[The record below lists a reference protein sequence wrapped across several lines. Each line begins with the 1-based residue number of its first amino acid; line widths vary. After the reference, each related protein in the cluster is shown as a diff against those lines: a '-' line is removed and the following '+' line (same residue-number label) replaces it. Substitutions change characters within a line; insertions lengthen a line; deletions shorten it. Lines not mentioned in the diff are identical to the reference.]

1 MIAESE
7 KFDVIVIG
15 SGMGGLAAAS
25 ILAQVGR
32 KKVLV
37 LESHFKFGGFLH
49 SFRRK
54 KYVWDPGV
62 HYIGEMHDGSLT
74 RQFMDLVTGGR
85 VQWQKMG
92 DRFEKLIFPGE
103 TIDVPSCP
111 KRYQAELCSRFPDE
125 EASIKRY
132 FRDLKQIQ
140 GWSHRWFFSKQF
152 SEPLASLFRM
162 GCNKAAFENT
172 QAYLDRNFNNPL
184 LKAALVAQW
193 PDYGTVPESSAFGI
207 HAIVATDFQSGG
219 YYPIG
224 GSQKIANSAVDIIES
239 AGGKCLLRHEVKEIL
254 VGNNTAYGVTVEQKG
269 KLRTFLAPKIVSNAG
284 AETTFSKLLRNGETG
299 AHERELLRQ
308 DRPGPSAMILYLGF
322 KDDPRKL
329 GFQDCNYWIYDS
341 LNHNERTLPESSDCQ
356 IKGAFLSFGSLRN
369 PQQTSH
375 TAQIVT
381 FGSELEWSDYS
392 DLDWQRR
399 GSEYEELK
407 ERRSQELM
415 GIIENRYPG
424 FREMVDYYELSTP
437 LSVRTFTGH
446 ANGQIYGRECSV
458 TRLRSSLSIGT
469 SVRNLFLTG
478 TDLTVPGVNSAL
490 IIGVMT
496 AAKLMG
502 WLGMPRILKRLK

>member
-32 KKVLV
+32 KRVLV

-54 KYVWDPGV
+54 KYMWDPGV
-62 HYIGEMHDGSLT
+62 HYIGDMQEGSMT
-74 RQFMDLVTGGR
+74 RQFMDLVTGGC
-85 VQWQKMG
+85 VQWHKMS

-111 KRYQAELCSRFPDE
+111 KRYQAELCSRFPEDE
-125 EASIKRY
+125 AGIKRY

-140 GWSHRWFFSKQF
+140 SWSHRWFYSKQF
-152 SEPLASLFRM
+152 SEPWASLFRI

-172 QAYLDRNFNNPL
+172 QTYLDRHLTNPL

-207 HAIVATDFQSGG
+207 HAIVASDFQSGG

-239 AGGKCLLRHEVKEIL
+239 AGGKCLLRHEVQEIL
-254 VGNNTAYGVTVEQKG
+254 VRNNTAYGVTISQKG
-269 KLRTFLAPKIVSNAG
+269 TLRTILAPKIVSNAG
-284 AETTFSKLLRNGETG
+284 AETTFFKLLQQRDSG
-299 AHERELLRQ
+299 APERELLRA
-308 DRPGPSAMILYLGF
+308 DRPGPSVMILYLGF

-329 GFQDCNYWIYDS
+329 GFDDCNYWMYDS
-341 LNHNERTLPESSDCQ
+341 LNHNERSLPQSSTAP

-369 PQQTSH
+369 PEQRAH

-381 FGSELEWSDYS
+381 FGSETEWLDYADS
-392 DLDWQRR
+392 PWQKR
-399 GSEYEELK
+399 GAEYEQHK
-407 ERRSQELM
+407 ERRAQELLD
-415 GIIENRYPG
+415 IVESRYPG
-424 FREMVDYYELSTP
+424 FRENVDYYELSTP
-437 LSVRTFTGH
+437 LSIKSFTGH

-458 TRLRSSLSIGT
+458 GRLRSGLSIGT
-469 SVRNLFLTG
+469 SVKNLFLTG

-490 IIGVMT
+490 SIGVMT

-502 WLGMPRILKRLK
+502 WLGMPRILGRLK